1 MSEEPLHLRQ
11 MLERRRREYLLAKTK
26 VRMRSSVD
34 NLDVGDYRV
43 ENLAEGEVADMPRW
57 VADELTGLNLAESV
71 EEPFETEMFRALGR
85 EKMMGPLQLSA
96 LPQDFYVMMRRRL
109 DRLGEWVVEKKV
121 RKEDLDKLRAGS
133 YDLVGMRLSKLL
145 SLSSSGTSVASLA
158 DRLTPEESAFFSLSQ
173 GLSKEWKE
181 ALLGEVR

>member
-1 MSEEPLHLRQ
+1 
-11 MLERRRREYLLAKTK
+11 
-26 VRMRSSVD
+26 
-34 NLDVGDYRV
+34 
-43 ENLAEGEVADMPRW
+43 
-57 VADELTGLNLAESV
+57 
-71 EEPFETEMFRALGR
+71 
-85 EKMMGPLQLSA
+85 
-96 LPQDFYVMMRRRL
+96 MMRRRL